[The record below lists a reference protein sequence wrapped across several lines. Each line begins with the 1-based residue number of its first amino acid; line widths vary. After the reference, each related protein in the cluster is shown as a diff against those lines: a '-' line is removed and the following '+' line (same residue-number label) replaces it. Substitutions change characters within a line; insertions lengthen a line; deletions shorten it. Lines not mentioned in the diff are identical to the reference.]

1 MLCQN
6 CNKKEATV
14 HITKIINGVKTEM
27 HLCEDCAKENQEVN
41 FSQPFGIGV
50 PFSFQNIL
58 DGLFEVAGIEKEEVK
73 DEIRCPVCNMSMEDF
88 RRTGRV
94 GCGNCYETFKNEM
107 TPLVKRIH
115 GGIQHTGK
123 VPKRTGGLLKVRRDI
138 DKLKE
143 ELKTSIENEEYEKAA
158 EIRDKIKEL
167 EKGIDNENNKGEGG
181 EING

>member
-6 CNKKEATV
+6 CNKSN
-14 HITKIINGVKTEM
+14 IFW
-27 HLCEDCAKENQEVN
+27 KEN
-41 FSQPFGIGV
+41 GIGI

-58 DGLFEVAGIEKEEVK
+58 DGLFEVSGLENEEAN

-107 TPLVKRIH
+107 IPLVKRIH
-115 GGIQHTGK
+115 GGVQHTGK

-143 ELKTSIENEEYEKAA
+143 ELKTSIDNEEYEKAA

-167 EKGIDNENNKGEGG
+167 EKDANNENNKGEG
-181 EING
+181 EK